1 MVSSVVKR
9 YGKAILEI
17 ALESKKIDIWIK
29 NFEDSEEIILD
40 EDLFSFLSSPQV
52 PISEK
57 LNSIDTLMNDYETLF
72 INFLKVLII
81 RSQVELFLPI
91 KEEFF
96 DQNKILEGKV
106 LANITTSVKLD
117 RTQKDL
123 LIKKICD
130 IFEVNEVEIIEH
142 KDESIIGGFII
153 KVGDTIID
161 SSTKNKLNGLEKYL
175 LRSTTLK

>member
-17 ALESKKIDIWIK
+17 ALESKKIDSWIK

-81 RSQVELFLPI
+81 RAQVELFLAI

-123 LIKKICD
+123 LTKKICD